1 MKKIFSIISIIAVF
15 IIIIFSITLIYG
27 KNIIK
32 SQKLPENSFVN
43 DSFFLAAG
51 SQSIGYPFRNW
62 EKNEPDIKAESVL
75 MVDID
80 SDYIFYQKNPN
91 LRRPIASVSKLMS
104 ALVAQK
110 YISNGQNIL
119 LDKESLHIEGDS
131 GNGLAEGEVFPAD
144 DLVKIMLL
152 ASSNKSAYALAN
164 FFGFDQFVM
173 KMNEEA
179 KHLNMTQ
186 TSFAEPSGLSMS
198 NQSTVEDLK
207 RMVKGIIQENPG
219 IFIITQN
226 ASMQINSLGDKASPH
241 LIKNINLFSQ
251 SPKSLE
257 ELNIQY
263 LGGKTGFT
271 DEAKEA
277 YAGIFSIPSDRFI
290 GQKIRVLIIVLAS
303 SERYKDV
310 ESLLRWVKQAY
321 VF

>member
-1 MKKIFSIISIIAVF
+1 MKKILSTISIIFVLIVAVF
-15 IIIIFSITLIYG
+15 SVTWIYG
-27 KNIIK
+27 KNIIN

-62 EKNEPDIKAESVL
+62 EKGEPNLEAESVL
-75 MVDID
+75 MVDMD
-80 SDYIFYQKNPN
+80 SDYVFYEKNSN

-104 ALVAQK
+104 ALIAQK
-110 YISNGQNIL
+110 YIDNGQNIL
-119 LDKESLHIEGDS
+119 LDKESLHIEGD
-131 GNGLAEGEVFPAD
+131 NGHGLTEGEVFSAE
-144 DLVKIMLL
+144 DLTKIMLL

-164 FFGFDQFVM
+164 FFGFDQFVA

-179 KHLNMTQ
+179 KRFNMTQ

-207 RMVKGIIQENPG
+207 KMAQGIIQENPE
-219 IFIITQN
+219 IFVITQN
-226 ASMQINSLGDKASPH
+226 VDMQINSLGDKSSSH
-241 LIKNINLFSQ
+241 LISNINLFSQ

-257 ELNIQY
+257 EMGIQY
-263 LGGKTGFT
+263 LGGKTGYT

-277 YAGIFSIPSDRFI
+277 YVGIFSIPSSRFS
-290 GQKIRVLIIVLAS
+290 GQKIRVLTIILS
-303 SERYKDV
+303 SENRYKDI
-310 ESLLRWVKQAY
+310 ESLLRWIKQAY